1 MKRSQAAPRSKPEV
15 APSILESG
23 LSERFSGGSSGAAYG
38 EGVFL
43 SDDAGKIDQYA
54 AEDRS
59 YSASNPMHRNLYN
72 DTDRHPGNVF
82 YAISVVCRIVLGHT
96 VMWQHKECRFNEY
109 VVFHTEQTYAE
120 YLLAYQRV

>member
-38 EGVFL
+38 EGVYL

-54 AEDRS
+54 AEDTAPPTR
-59 YSASNPMHRNLYN
+59 